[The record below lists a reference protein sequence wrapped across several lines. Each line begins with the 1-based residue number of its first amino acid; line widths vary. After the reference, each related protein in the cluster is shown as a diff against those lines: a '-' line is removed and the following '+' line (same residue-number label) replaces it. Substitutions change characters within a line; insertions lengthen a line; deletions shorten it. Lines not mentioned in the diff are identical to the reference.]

1 MIGLFFV
8 GTGVTL
14 IIGLI
19 AWYIVNRFVVGKNED

>member
-8 GTGVTL
+8 GMGATL

-19 AWYIVNRFVVGKNED
+19 AWYIVNKFVVNK